1 MSLKLPFQRPVQYK
15 RSVLVPRTPATRCEA
30 RADLVESIPRCHY
43 RSSSRTSMTS
53 FWWCE
58 IRRAGPTSCCASTR
72 RESRD
77 AAEMQPRC
85 SRDAA
90 EVQPRCSR
98 GAAEVCRLD
107 IPLRADEA
115 ARTGPRT
122 LNAMCGSCLSQTWS
136 REGRPSPCP
145 RPPLLCVG
153 KWTSPSVASGEP
165 QPILA
170 RRRGQ
175 RRRRE
180 RRGARRLV
188 EQLCWRPL
196 LRAAAASP
204 CPAGR
209 LGRGGG
215 ASLLSPARV
224 SGQWARASRSRPFFC
239 PRPLATP

>member
-98 GAAEVCRLD
+98 GVPTGHPPAGRRGRAHRASHAECHVWKLSLSDVESR
-107 IPLRADEA
+107 
-115 ARTGPRT
+115 GP
-122 LNAMCGSCLSQTWS
+122 
-136 REGRPSPCP
+136 PSPCP
-145 RPPLLCVG
+145 RPPFC
-153 KWTSPSVASGEP
+153 SGRSLPLP
-165 QPILA
+165 Q
-170 RRRGQ
+170 
-175 RRRRE
+175 
-180 RRGARRLV
+180 
-188 EQLCWRPL
+188 
-196 LRAAAASP
+196 
-204 CPAGR
+204 
-209 LGRGGG
+209 
-215 ASLLSPARV
+215 
-224 SGQWARASRSRPFFC
+224 ASRSPSSLGGEVSDDDENDAA
-239 PRPLATP
+239 PGAS